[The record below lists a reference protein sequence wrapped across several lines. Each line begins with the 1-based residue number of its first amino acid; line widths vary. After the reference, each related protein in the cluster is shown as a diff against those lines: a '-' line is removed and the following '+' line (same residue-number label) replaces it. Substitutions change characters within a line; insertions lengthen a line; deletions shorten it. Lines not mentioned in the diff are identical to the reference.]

1 MKDLNSTQLM
11 IYEIEAAFNHNVLG
25 MSKELASSTALSK
38 VNAIT
43 DYIRLKKSR

>member
-1 MKDLNSTQLM
+1 MNDLNSTEQM

-25 MSKELASSTALSK
+25 MSKELASSTALAK